1 MLSYSSRVVP
11 GRPFIFWMRSFVIA
25 QPSSPRPFTRILGGI
40 KLPAFSESFLPFPFF
55 SDEEWQRFLR
65 RTSRQTSRC
74 SSGRRR
80 CSRSRPGRGLVIHR
94 TGTEKGKRGIP
105 HQAQSQHLAVEHLG
119 LFRLCRCDE
128 GDKIAVSEHL
138 AHLLLKYSAPNQW
151 PSVSVHMKLPQV

>member
-1 MLSYSSRVVP
+1 MIVI
-11 GRPFIFWMRSFVIA
+11 IFELIPLFGHLRAVNIYIIFTVYAYFSFCYKMVDCE
-25 QPSSPRPFTRILGGI
+25 G
-40 KLPAFSESFLPFPFF
+40 EYLPFPFF

-128 GDKIAVSEHL
+128 GDKIVVSEHL